1 MKTDLPCTRC
11 YHSSFDHVTLSC
23 LAGEKGCIICIL
35 ASFIRTRELKE
46 TTQGLSQLQR
56 TEMTMWKRLG
66 GFYEQVIQAGIQIVV
81 NEDGKEVVQEVVN
94 ESGKEAVAIENGKE
108 KVVNSPNGTA

>member
-1 MKTDLPCTRC
+1 
-11 YHSSFDHVTLSC
+11 
-23 LAGEKGCIICIL
+23 
-35 ASFIRTRELKE
+35 
-46 TTQGLSQLQR
+46 
-56 TEMTMWKRLG
+56 
-66 GFYEQVIQAGIQIVV
+66 VV